1 MTRPL
6 GTRVLTAALLALLA
20 IPATAAEVMRLN
32 ILDARAAGSQANF
45 NVAFC

>member
-6 GTRVLTAALLALLA
+6 RTQALTAALLALLA

>member
-6 GTRVLTAALLALLA
+6 ETRVLTAALLALLA